1 MGKSLT
7 LEEINSRF
15 ESSFDQKVIATK
27 YLNRRSPIELKCL
40 ECGYEWSQPAASVL
54 FNEHHKCPN
63 CGVAQKVKLT
73 CAYCGKELE
82 RYQSEIRK
90 NKTGYFYCSQTCGN
104 RHKNQLR
111 LESGEWDKSLNY
123 RYKAMANL
131 PHKCAV
137 CGWDE
142 DERIL
147 EVHHIDENRE
157 HNELNNLTILC
168 PTCHRKITLGYYK
181 LIDNKLVMIK

>member
-73 CAYCGKELE
+73 CAYCGKEFE
-82 RYQSEIRK
+82 RHQSEIRK
-90 NKTGYFYCSQTCGN
+90 NKTGYFYCSQTYGN

-111 LESGEWDKSLNY
+111 LENGEWDKSLIIVIKPWQICLINV
-123 RYKAMANL
+123 RY
-131 PHKCAV
+131 AV
-137 CGWDE
+137 GMKMS
-142 DERIL
+142 
-147 EVHHIDENRE
+147 VF
-157 HNELNNLTILC
+157 
-168 PTCHRKITLGYYK
+168 
-181 LIDNKLVMIK
+181 